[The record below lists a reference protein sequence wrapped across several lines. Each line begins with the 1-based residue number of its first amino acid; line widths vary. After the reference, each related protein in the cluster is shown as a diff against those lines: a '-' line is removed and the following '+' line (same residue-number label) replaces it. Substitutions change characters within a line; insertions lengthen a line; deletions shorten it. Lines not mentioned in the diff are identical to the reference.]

1 MPYKSQAQEK
11 WAFSTKQP
19 FAKKWA
25 KMTDQKSLP
34 VKVLKKKAKNV

>member
-1 MPYKSQAQEK
+1 MPFVSKAQEK

-25 KMTDQKSLP
+25 GITNQKSLP
-34 VKVLKKKAKNV
+34 KRIKKGKNGK